1 MAYKIN
7 RTTEYVV
14 PPQGLAS
21 TADVHK
27 LRSEMA
33 KTTPEFYEL
42 EPAEVIDVFLDE
54 DDFRYHDHKFHNTKP
69 VVTEDDKIIWK
80 YYGWIRAR
88 MAISNKGENNT
99 ILVAPLDSNIKEY
112 PYPGEHVIV
121 ASYYGKKYYTQ
132 KLNTANSVN
141 LNSFKGLS
149 RPWDPWGSED
159 YNIKEFKGNF
169 GIRQLQAYE
178 GDITFNG
185 RFGQSIRFGSNITE
199 LYDKNEDL
207 IPDSGKPQS
216 PNLIIRAGQGIIP
229 NELYKPVKEDI
240 NLDSNSMW
248 MTTDQLVPLTH
259 EKSQVTNLDPKFITD
274 SSGNQIILNSDRLVF
289 NSKGTDTFLYSTR
302 DINLVSKNRIV
313 LEGHENVYLG
323 TAPEQGK
330 TTGFPSGD
338 VPRIQPV
345 LKGDQTMDLIEKLI
359 NYLIEFSITMQ
370 SAKGSVVDFVVP
382 VSGIKEGCMGLE
394 GALRELKTRLND
406 PKSNIVK
413 TG

>member
-7 RTTEYVV
+7 RTTEYAV

-27 LRSEMA
+27 LRSELA
-33 KTTPEFYEL
+33 KNTPEFYEL

-54 DDFRYHDHKFHNTKP
+54 DDFRFHDHKLHNTKP
-69 VVTEDDKIIWK
+69 LVTEDDKIIWK

-88 MAISNKGENNT
+88 MAVSNKGDSNT

-149 RPWDPWGSED
+149 RPWDPWGGED
-159 YNIKEFKGNF
+159 YNVKEFKGDS

-199 LYDKNEDL
+199 LYDKNEEL
-207 IPDSGKPQS
+207 IPNSGKEDS
-216 PNLIIRAGQGIIP
+216 PNVIIRAGQGVEESIP
-229 NELYKPVKEDI
+229 NKPVKENI
-240 NLDSNSMW
+240 NLDGSSIW
-248 MTTDQLVPLTH
+248 MTTDQKVDIDFSNKLTPGLYTFS
-259 EKSQVTNLDPKFITD
+259 EKGPDGLA
-274 SSGNQIILNSDRLVF
+274 GNQIIINSDRLIF
-289 NSKGTDTFLYSTR
+289 NAKKNAILMTSPTAIGLSANHEIGLEVPNDTG
-302 DINLVSKNRIV
+302 KV
-313 LEGHENVYLG
+313 LL
-323 TAPEQGK
+323 
-330 TTGFPSGD
+330 GD
-338 VPRIQPV
+338 VHDLTQPA
-345 LKGDQTMDLIEKLI
+345 LGGELTMDLIDKLLG
-359 NYLIEFSITMQ
+359 YLITFANGISGAQGTC
-370 SAKGSVVDFVVP
+370 VDFTIP
-382 VSGIKEGCMGLE
+382 ISDILPSSKGLVSSLKL
-394 GALRELKTRLND
+394 LKTRMNE
-406 PKSNIVK
+406 PKSK
-413 TG
+413 TVMVGHIRGPE

>member
-7 RTTEYVV
+7 RGGEHVV
-14 PPQGLAS
+14 LPQGLAS

-27 LRSEMA
+27 LRSEIQ
-33 KTTPEFYEL
+33 KNTPEFYEL

-54 DDFRYHDHKFHNTKP
+54 NDFRYHDHKLHNTKP
-69 VVTEDDKIIWK
+69 LVTDDDKVIWK

-141 LNSFKGLS
+141 LNFFKGLS
-149 RPWDPWGSED
+149 RPWDPWGGED
-159 YNIKEFKGNF
+159 YNVKEFKGNF

-216 PNLIIRAGQGIIP
+216 PNLIIRAGQGIAELIP
-229 NELYKPVKEDI
+229 FKPVKEDI
-240 NLDSNSMW
+240 NLDGSSIW
-248 MTTDQLVPLTH
+248 MTTDQKVDIDFSNKLTPGLYTLT
-259 EKSQVTNLDPKFITD
+259 EKGPDGLG
-274 SSGNQIILNSDRLVF
+274 GNQIIINSDRLIF
-289 NSKGTDTFLYSTR
+289 NTKKNAIIMTSPTAIGLSANYEIGLEVPNDTGK
-302 DINLVSKNRIV
+302 VM
-313 LEGHENVYLG
+313 LG
-323 TAPEQGK
+323 DAM
-330 TTGFPSGD
+330 
-338 VPRIQPV
+338 
-345 LKGDQTMDLIEKLI
+345 DQTQPALGGKLTMELIDKLLD
-359 NYLIEFSITMQ
+359 YLITFANDIS
-370 SAKGSVVDFVVP
+370 SAKGTCVDFTIP
-382 VSGIKEGCMGLE
+382 ISDIYPGSKGLV
-394 GALRELKTRLND
+394 ASLKELKTRMD
-406 PKSNIVK
+406 EPKSK
-413 TG
+413 TVFVGHIRG